1 MGRMK
6 SLGYAYA
13 EYLQDENDPQ
23 IDVDQYFEDIVHG
36 EVEIPKW
43 FVDEWLIANPIFAS
57 EEFSAEESYEVIMVN
72 VNHSME
78 RDGETF
84 VFGDVMF
91 ALPNNGR
98 SRISSF
104 GQGPDK
110 PSARQSLIDR
120 AVDYLVEEEFNAEY
134 DEEDMVS
141 CRHCWNEIGNEKEV
155 YGDETVEYEMANGEL
170 VCVPCYKRWMDEYK
184 NDLDP
189 HYTPF
194 YAESEDLVYYVHGAD
209 DLYGPY
215 YSLEQAQ
222 EAVERLEQKG
232 IEIRGITEGNTD
244 NWMAE
249 TFDAETN
256 FDILNIEYME
266 DGEETFDYPESM
278 LVPVETRKDDHWT
291 HTKDRI
297 RVKIKSYIRRN
308 FGNDVEVIDFLAF
321 PIGSEYALGQEMNA
335 ENFDVEFEEWGK
347 QEMKTH
353 GKNVSFKDW
362 LEEES
367 KSHGNV
373 PITDWAEHEE
383 KSHDARYGAETFD
396 AEHRILSY
404 VDGHAITILMTDDE
418 ATIDNAEEIIDNLVD
433 EHGFDDY
440 AEVGEGDKEITIYF
454 KDVGGNTLRTLSY
467 DVKGN
472 KANDAIIEWFHDYDY
487 PVGGYTANAETFEAS
502 NATDFYRNCNQKGWS
517 VLGRTMHYGC
527 NVFGKVVGGGVV
539 VANTLN
545 FYDKGGRVLRTAGTN
560 NNFPPALELAK
571 VSRELQPDSIG
582 DWSRVAQVTNERLS
596 QNFSAETKSWRIQNR
611 DSSGKF
617 TKGFVEEI
625 DIADF
630 MELEPEAIP
639 EISVEMTYTPE
650 QTVDFVNSM
659 INDDDL
665 PTRLIDSSFVNT
677 LQSHVS
683 SADLEMLQALNDAAN
698 MAAFEALMNGSAEN
712 QQAASRAVFVTDML
726 MNYKWGQDYWASEWE

>member
-23 IDVDQYFEDIVHG
+23 IDVDQYFEDIIHG

-43 FVDEWLIANPIFAS
+43 FVEQWLVANPIFAS
-57 EEFSAEESYEVIMVN
+57 EEFSAEEGYEVIMVN

-91 ALPNNGR
+91 GLPNNGR
-98 SRISSF
+98 SRISSY

-110 PSARQSLIDR
+110 PSARQSLIER
-120 AVDYLVEEEFNAEY
+120 AIEHLHRDERMSAKMQQQDFVYQAEAKKNAEY
-134 DEEDMVS
+134 DEEDMVY
-141 CRHCWNEIGNEKEV
+141 CNHCSDIVGNEKEV

-170 VCVPCYKRWMDEYK
+170 VCIPCYKIWMKEYK

-194 YAESEDLVYYVHGAD
+194 YAETFEAEQCMVCSKPPVLRTQWGHTVCGD
-209 DLYGPY
+209 DDCRKRAMRMI
-215 YSLEQAQ
+215 S
-222 EAVERLEQKG
+222 
-232 IEIRGITEGNTD
+232 
-244 NWMAE
+244 
-249 TFDAETN
+249 
-256 FDILNIEYME
+256 ME
-266 DGEETFDYPESM
+266 DVVCDCEGTM
-278 LVPVETRKDDHWT
+278 K
-291 HTKDRI
+291 
-297 RVKIKSYIRRN
+297 
-308 FGNDVEVIDFLAF
+308 
-321 PIGSEYALGQEMNA
+321 PIGDGYYECKSCYDTQYIG
-335 ENFDVEFEEWGK
+335 DVEF
-347 QEMKTH
+347 
-353 GKNVSFKDW
+353 
-362 LEEES
+362 
-367 KSHGNV
+367 
-373 PITDWAEHEE
+373 
-383 KSHDARYGAETFD
+383 GAETFD

-418 ATIDNAEEIIDNLVD
+418 ATIDNAKEIIDNLVD
-433 EHGFDDY
+433 ENGFDEY

-454 KDVGGNTLRTLSY
+454 EDVGGNTLRTLSY

-472 KANDAIIEWFHDYDY
+472 KANDAIIEWFHGYDY
-487 PVGGYTANAETFEAS
+487 PVGGYTANAETFEADT
-502 NATDFYRNCNQKGWS
+502 ATDFYRNCNQKGWS

-527 NVFGKVVGGGVV
+527 SVFGKVVGGGVV
-539 VANTLN
+539 VANSLN

-582 DWSRVAQVTNERLS
+582 DWSRVAQVTNDRLS

-630 MELEPEAIP
+630 MELEPESIP

-698 MAAFEALMNGSAEN
+698 MAAFEALMDGSAEN
-712 QQAASRAVFVTDML
+712 QQSASRAVFVTDML

>member
-23 IDVDQYFEDIVHG
+23 IDVDQYFEDIIHG

-43 FVDEWLIANPIFAS
+43 FVEQWLVANPIFAS
-57 EEFSAEESYEVIMVN
+57 EEFSAEEGYEVIMVN

-91 ALPNNGR
+91 GLPNNGR
-98 SRISSF
+98 SRISSY

-110 PSARQSLIDR
+110 PSARQSLIER
-120 AVDYLVEEEFNAEY
+120 AIEHLHRDERMSAKMQQQDFVYQAEA
-134 DEEDMVS
+134 
-141 CRHCWNEIGNEKEV
+141 K
-155 YGDETVEYEMANGEL
+155 
-170 VCVPCYKRWMDEYK
+170 K
-184 NDLDP
+184 N
-189 HYTPF
+189 
-194 YAESEDLVYYVHGAD
+194 
-209 DLYGPY
+209 
-215 YSLEQAQ
+215 
-222 EAVERLEQKG
+222 
-232 IEIRGITEGNTD
+232 
-244 NWMAE
+244 
-249 TFDAETN
+249 AETN

-321 PIGSEYALGQEMNA
+321 PIGSEYALGQEFNA
-335 ENFDVEFEEWGK
+335 EYDEEDMVHCNHCSDIVGNEK
-347 QEMKTH
+347 EVYGDETVDYEMANGELVCIPCHKIWMKEY
-353 GKNVSFKDW
+353 KND
-362 LEEES
+362 LDP
-367 KSHGNV
+367 H
-373 PITDWAEHEE
+373 
-383 KSHDARYGAETFD
+383 
-396 AEHRILSY
+396 
-404 VDGHAITILMTDDE
+404 
-418 ATIDNAEEIIDNLVD
+418 
-433 EHGFDDY
+433 
-440 AEVGEGDKEITIYF
+440 
-454 KDVGGNTLRTLSY
+454 
-467 DVKGN
+467 
-472 KANDAIIEWFHDYDY
+472 
-487 PVGGYTANAETFEAS
+487 YTPFYAETFEADT
-502 NATDFYRNCNQKGWS
+502 AADFYRNCNQKGWS

-527 NVFGKVVGGGVV
+527 SVFGKVVGGGVV
-539 VANTLN
+539 VANSLN

-571 VSRELQPDSIG
+571 VSRELQPDSID
-582 DWSRVAQVTNERLS
+582 DWSRVAQVANDRLS

-630 MELEPEAIP
+630 MELEPESIP

-659 INDDDL
+659 INDNDL

-698 MAAFEALMNGSAEN
+698 MAAFEALMDGSAEN
-712 QQAASRAVFVTDML
+712 QQSASRAVFVTDML

>member
-23 IDVDQYFEDIVHG
+23 IDVDQYFEDIIHG

-43 FVDEWLIANPIFAS
+43 FVEQWLVANPIFAS
-57 EEFSAEESYEVIMVN
+57 EEFSAEEGYEVIMVN

-91 ALPNNGR
+91 GLPNNGR
-98 SRISSF
+98 SRISSY

-110 PSARQSLIDR
+110 PSARQSLIER
-120 AVDYLVEEEFNAEY
+120 AIEHLHRDERMSAKMQQQDFVYQAEAKKNAEY
-134 DEEDMVS
+134 DEEDMVY
-141 CRHCWNEIGNEKEV
+141 CNHCSDIVGNEKEV

-170 VCVPCYKRWMDEYK
+170 VCIPCYKIWMKEYK

-194 YAESEDLVYYVHGAD
+194 YAETFEAEQCMVCSKPPVLRTQWGHTVCGD
-209 DLYGPY
+209 DDCRKRAMRMI
-215 YSLEQAQ
+215 S
-222 EAVERLEQKG
+222 
-232 IEIRGITEGNTD
+232 
-244 NWMAE
+244 
-249 TFDAETN
+249 
-256 FDILNIEYME
+256 ME
-266 DGEETFDYPESM
+266 DVVCDCEGTM
-278 LVPVETRKDDHWT
+278 K
-291 HTKDRI
+291 
-297 RVKIKSYIRRN
+297 
-308 FGNDVEVIDFLAF
+308 
-321 PIGSEYALGQEMNA
+321 PIGDGYYECKSCYDTQYIG
-335 ENFDVEFEEWGK
+335 DVEF
-347 QEMKTH
+347 
-353 GKNVSFKDW
+353 
-362 LEEES
+362 
-367 KSHGNV
+367 
-373 PITDWAEHEE
+373 
-383 KSHDARYGAETFD
+383 GAETFD

-418 ATIDNAEEIIDNLVD
+418 ATIDNAKEIIDNLVD
-433 EHGFDDY
+433 ENGFDEY

-454 KDVGGNTLRTLSY
+454 EDVGGNTLRTLSY

-472 KANDAIIEWFHDYDY
+472 KANDAIIEWFHGYDY

-527 NVFGKVVGGGVV
+527 SVFGKVVGGGVV

-582 DWSRVAQVTNERLS
+582 DWSRVAQVTNDRLS

-630 MELEPEAIP
+630 MELEPESIP

-698 MAAFEALMNGSAEN
+698 MAAFEALMDGSAEN
-712 QQAASRAVFVTDML
+712 QQSASRAVFVTDML

>member
-23 IDVDQYFEDIVHG
+23 IDVDQYFEDIIHG

-43 FVDEWLIANPIFAS
+43 FVEQWLVANPIFAS
-57 EEFSAEESYEVIMVN
+57 EEFSAEEGYEVIMVN

-91 ALPNNGR
+91 GLPNNGR
-98 SRISSF
+98 SRISSY

-110 PSARQSLIDR
+110 PSARQSLIER
-120 AVDYLVEEEFNAEY
+120 AIEHLHRDERMSAKMQQQDFVYQAEA
-134 DEEDMVS
+134 
-141 CRHCWNEIGNEKEV
+141 K
-155 YGDETVEYEMANGEL
+155 
-170 VCVPCYKRWMDEYK
+170 K
-184 NDLDP
+184 N
-189 HYTPF
+189 
-194 YAESEDLVYYVHGAD
+194 
-209 DLYGPY
+209 
-215 YSLEQAQ
+215 
-222 EAVERLEQKG
+222 
-232 IEIRGITEGNTD
+232 
-244 NWMAE
+244 
-249 TFDAETN
+249 AETN

-321 PIGSEYALGQEMNA
+321 PIGSEYALGQEFNA
-335 ENFDVEFEEWGK
+335 EYDEEDMVYCNHCSDIVGNEKEVYGDETVEY
-347 QEMKTH
+347 EMANGELVCIPCYKIWMKEY
-353 GKNVSFKDW
+353 KND
-362 LEEES
+362 LDP
-367 KSHGNV
+367 H
-373 PITDWAEHEE
+373 
-383 KSHDARYGAETFD
+383 
-396 AEHRILSY
+396 
-404 VDGHAITILMTDDE
+404 
-418 ATIDNAEEIIDNLVD
+418 
-433 EHGFDDY
+433 
-440 AEVGEGDKEITIYF
+440 
-454 KDVGGNTLRTLSY
+454 
-467 DVKGN
+467 
-472 KANDAIIEWFHDYDY
+472 
-487 PVGGYTANAETFEAS
+487 YTPFYAETFEADT
-502 NATDFYRNCNQKGWS
+502 AADFYRNCNQKGWS

-527 NVFGKVVGGGVV
+527 SVFGKVVGGGVV
-539 VANTLN
+539 VANSLN

-571 VSRELQPDSIG
+571 VSRELQPDSID
-582 DWSRVAQVTNERLS
+582 DWSRVAQVTNDRLS

-630 MELEPEAIP
+630 MELEPESIP

-677 LQSHVS
+677 LQSHIS

-698 MAAFEALMNGSAEN
+698 MAAFEALMDGSAEN
-712 QQAASRAVFVTDML
+712 QQSASRAVFVTDML

>member
-23 IDVDQYFEDIVHG
+23 IDVDQYFEDIIHG

-43 FVDEWLIANPIFAS
+43 FVEQWLVANPIFAS
-57 EEFSAEESYEVIMVN
+57 EEFSAEEGYEVIMVN

-91 ALPNNGR
+91 GLPNNGR
-98 SRISSF
+98 SRISSY

-110 PSARQSLIDR
+110 PSARQSLIER
-120 AVDYLVEEEFNAEY
+120 AIEHLHRDERMSAKMQQQDFVYQAEA
-134 DEEDMVS
+134 
-141 CRHCWNEIGNEKEV
+141 K
-155 YGDETVEYEMANGEL
+155 
-170 VCVPCYKRWMDEYK
+170 K
-184 NDLDP
+184 N
-189 HYTPF
+189 
-194 YAESEDLVYYVHGAD
+194 
-209 DLYGPY
+209 
-215 YSLEQAQ
+215 
-222 EAVERLEQKG
+222 
-232 IEIRGITEGNTD
+232 
-244 NWMAE
+244 
-249 TFDAETN
+249 AETN

-321 PIGSEYALGQEMNA
+321 PIGSEYALGQEFNA
-335 ENFDVEFEEWGK
+335 EYDEEDMVYCNHCSDIVGNEKEVYGDETVEY
-347 QEMKTH
+347 EMANGELVCIPCYKIWMKEY
-353 GKNVSFKDW
+353 KND
-362 LEEES
+362 LDP
-367 KSHGNV
+367 H
-373 PITDWAEHEE
+373 
-383 KSHDARYGAETFD
+383 
-396 AEHRILSY
+396 
-404 VDGHAITILMTDDE
+404 
-418 ATIDNAEEIIDNLVD
+418 
-433 EHGFDDY
+433 
-440 AEVGEGDKEITIYF
+440 
-454 KDVGGNTLRTLSY
+454 
-467 DVKGN
+467 
-472 KANDAIIEWFHDYDY
+472 
-487 PVGGYTANAETFEAS
+487 YTPFYAETFEADT
-502 NATDFYRNCNQKGWS
+502 AADFYRNCNQKGWS

-527 NVFGKVVGGGVV
+527 SVFGKVVGGGVV
-539 VANTLN
+539 VANSLD

-571 VSRELQPDSIG
+571 VSRELQPDSID
-582 DWSRVAQVTNERLS
+582 DWSRVAQVTNDRLS

-630 MELEPEAIP
+630 MELEPESIP

-698 MAAFEALMNGSAEN
+698 MAAFEALMDGSAEN
-712 QQAASRAVFVTDML
+712 QQSASRAVFVTDML

>member
-23 IDVDQYFEDIVHG
+23 IDVDQYFEDIIHG

-43 FVDEWLIANPIFAS
+43 FVEQWLVANPIFAS
-57 EEFSAEESYEVIMVN
+57 EEFSAEEGYEVIMVN

-91 ALPNNGR
+91 GLPNNGR
-98 SRISSF
+98 SRISSY

-110 PSARQSLIDR
+110 PSARQSLIER
-120 AVDYLVEEEFNAEY
+120 AIEHLHRDERMSAKMQQQDFVYQAEA
-134 DEEDMVS
+134 
-141 CRHCWNEIGNEKEV
+141 K
-155 YGDETVEYEMANGEL
+155 
-170 VCVPCYKRWMDEYK
+170 K
-184 NDLDP
+184 N
-189 HYTPF
+189 
-194 YAESEDLVYYVHGAD
+194 
-209 DLYGPY
+209 
-215 YSLEQAQ
+215 
-222 EAVERLEQKG
+222 
-232 IEIRGITEGNTD
+232 
-244 NWMAE
+244 
-249 TFDAETN
+249 AETN

-321 PIGSEYALGQEMNA
+321 PIGSEYALGQEFNA
-335 ENFDVEFEEWGK
+335 EYDEEDMVYCNHCSDIVGNEKEVYGDETVEY
-347 QEMKTH
+347 EMANGELVCIPCYKIWMKEY
-353 GKNVSFKDW
+353 KND
-362 LEEES
+362 LDP
-367 KSHGNV
+367 H
-373 PITDWAEHEE
+373 
-383 KSHDARYGAETFD
+383 
-396 AEHRILSY
+396 
-404 VDGHAITILMTDDE
+404 
-418 ATIDNAEEIIDNLVD
+418 
-433 EHGFDDY
+433 
-440 AEVGEGDKEITIYF
+440 
-454 KDVGGNTLRTLSY
+454 
-467 DVKGN
+467 
-472 KANDAIIEWFHDYDY
+472 
-487 PVGGYTANAETFEAS
+487 YTPFYAETFEADT
-502 NATDFYRNCNQKGWS
+502 AADFYRNCNQKGWS

-527 NVFGKVVGGGVV
+527 SVFGKVVGGGVV
-539 VANTLN
+539 VANSLN

-571 VSRELQPDSIG
+571 VSRELQPDSID
-582 DWSRVAQVTNERLS
+582 DWSRVAQVTNDRLS

-630 MELEPEAIP
+630 MELEPESIP

-698 MAAFEALMNGSAEN
+698 MAAFEALMDGSAEN
-712 QQAASRAVFVTDML
+712 QQSASRAVFVTDML

>member
-23 IDVDQYFEDIVHG
+23 IDVDQYFEDIIHG

-43 FVDEWLIANPIFAS
+43 FVEQWLVANPIFAS
-57 EEFSAEESYEVIMVN
+57 EEFSAEEGYEVIMVN

-91 ALPNNGR
+91 GLPNNGR
-98 SRISSF
+98 SRISSY

-110 PSARQSLIDR
+110 PSARQSLIER
-120 AVDYLVEEEFNAEY
+120 AIEHLHRDERMSAKMQQQDFVYQAEA
-134 DEEDMVS
+134 
-141 CRHCWNEIGNEKEV
+141 K
-155 YGDETVEYEMANGEL
+155 
-170 VCVPCYKRWMDEYK
+170 K
-184 NDLDP
+184 N
-189 HYTPF
+189 
-194 YAESEDLVYYVHGAD
+194 
-209 DLYGPY
+209 
-215 YSLEQAQ
+215 
-222 EAVERLEQKG
+222 
-232 IEIRGITEGNTD
+232 
-244 NWMAE
+244 
-249 TFDAETN
+249 AETN

-321 PIGSEYALGQEMNA
+321 PIGSEYALGQEFNA
-335 ENFDVEFEEWGK
+335 EYDEEDMVYCNHCSDVVGNEKEVYGDETVEY
-347 QEMKTH
+347 EMANGELVCIPCYKIWMKEY
-353 GKNVSFKDW
+353 KND
-362 LEEES
+362 LDP
-367 KSHGNV
+367 H
-373 PITDWAEHEE
+373 
-383 KSHDARYGAETFD
+383 
-396 AEHRILSY
+396 
-404 VDGHAITILMTDDE
+404 
-418 ATIDNAEEIIDNLVD
+418 
-433 EHGFDDY
+433 
-440 AEVGEGDKEITIYF
+440 
-454 KDVGGNTLRTLSY
+454 
-467 DVKGN
+467 
-472 KANDAIIEWFHDYDY
+472 
-487 PVGGYTANAETFEAS
+487 YTPFYAETFEADT
-502 NATDFYRNCNQKGWS
+502 AADFYRNCNQKGWS

-527 NVFGKVVGGGVV
+527 SVFGKVVGGGVV
-539 VANTLN
+539 VANSLN

-571 VSRELQPDSIG
+571 VSRELQPDSID
-582 DWSRVAQVTNERLS
+582 DWSRVAQVTNDRLS

-630 MELEPEAIP
+630 MELEPESIP

-698 MAAFEALMNGSAEN
+698 MAAFEALMDGSAEN
-712 QQAASRAVFVTDML
+712 QQSASRAVFVTDML

>member
-23 IDVDQYFEDIVHG
+23 IDVDQYFEDIIHG

-43 FVDEWLIANPIFAS
+43 FVEQWLVANPIFAS

-91 ALPNNGR
+91 GLPNNGR
-98 SRISSF
+98 SRISSY

-120 AVDYLVEEEFNAEY
+120 AVDYLVEEEFNAE
-134 DEEDMVS
+134 S
-141 CRHCWNEIGNEKEV
+141 
-155 YGDETVEYEMANGEL
+155 
-170 VCVPCYKRWMDEYK
+170 
-184 NDLDP
+184 
-189 HYTPF
+189 
-194 YAESEDLVYYVHGAD
+194 
-209 DLYGPY
+209 
-215 YSLEQAQ
+215 
-222 EAVERLEQKG
+222 
-232 IEIRGITEGNTD
+232 
-244 NWMAE
+244 
-249 TFDAETN
+249 FDAETN

-335 ENFDVEFEEWGK
+335 ENFEAPTSFVWCVVRSFNEDDGNGLLPVENTSVLGVFK
-347 QEMKTH
+347 YKKDADKALKSVYNEMKSQ
-353 GKNVSFKDW
+353 GLEVSMDYAGDFYTDNGHIKTTK
-362 LEEES
+362 S
-367 KSHGNV
+367 KLGQLWM
-373 PITDWAEHEE
+373 P
-383 KSHDARYGAETFD
+383 YGAYRFW
-396 AEHRILSY
+396 
-404 VDGHAITILMTDDE
+404 
-418 ATIDNAEEIIDNLVD
+418 NAEEGSAPITKIEIYQEWHNAKEQDRD
-433 EHGFDDY
+433 EYRRHSP
-440 AEVGEGDKEITIYF
+440 KRIQRR
-454 KDVGGNTLRTLSY
+454 VGGKFAQGLNAPTPNQIKVFQKYGVGRVESVLDELAPEDKARWFRY
-467 DVKGN
+467 AKGN
-472 KANDAIIEWFHDYDY
+472 F
-487 PVGGYTANAETFEAS
+487 GAETFEAS
-502 NATDFYRNCNQKGWS
+502 NAADFYRNCNQKGWS

-527 NVFGKVVGGGVV
+527 SVFGKVVGGGAV

-560 NNFPPALELAK
+560 NNFHPALELAK

>member
-23 IDVDQYFEDIVHG
+23 IDVDQYFEDIIHG

-43 FVDEWLIANPIFAS
+43 FVEQWLVANPIFAS
-57 EEFSAEESYEVIMVN
+57 EEFSAEEGYEVIMVN

-91 ALPNNGR
+91 GLPNNGR
-98 SRISSF
+98 SRISSY

-110 PSARQSLIDR
+110 PSARQSLIER
-120 AVDYLVEEEFNAEY
+120 AIEHLHRDERMSAKMQQQDFVYQAEA
-134 DEEDMVS
+134 
-141 CRHCWNEIGNEKEV
+141 K
-155 YGDETVEYEMANGEL
+155 
-170 VCVPCYKRWMDEYK
+170 K
-184 NDLDP
+184 N
-189 HYTPF
+189 
-194 YAESEDLVYYVHGAD
+194 
-209 DLYGPY
+209 
-215 YSLEQAQ
+215 
-222 EAVERLEQKG
+222 
-232 IEIRGITEGNTD
+232 
-244 NWMAE
+244 
-249 TFDAETN
+249 AETN

-321 PIGSEYALGQEMNA
+321 PIGSEYALGQEFNA
-335 ENFDVEFEEWGK
+335 EYDEEDMVYCNHCSDVVGNEKEVYGDETVEY
-347 QEMKTH
+347 EMANGELVCIPCYKIWMKEY
-353 GKNVSFKDW
+353 KND
-362 LEEES
+362 LDP
-367 KSHGNV
+367 H
-373 PITDWAEHEE
+373 
-383 KSHDARYGAETFD
+383 
-396 AEHRILSY
+396 
-404 VDGHAITILMTDDE
+404 
-418 ATIDNAEEIIDNLVD
+418 
-433 EHGFDDY
+433 
-440 AEVGEGDKEITIYF
+440 
-454 KDVGGNTLRTLSY
+454 
-467 DVKGN
+467 
-472 KANDAIIEWFHDYDY
+472 
-487 PVGGYTANAETFEAS
+487 YTPFYAETFEADT
-502 NATDFYRNCNQKGWS
+502 AADFYRNCNQKGWS

-527 NVFGKVVGGGVV
+527 SVFGKVVGGGVV
-539 VANTLN
+539 VANSLD

-571 VSRELQPDSIG
+571 VSRELQPDSID
-582 DWSRVAQVTNERLS
+582 DWSRVAQVTNDRLS

-630 MELEPEAIP
+630 MELEPESIP

-698 MAAFEALMNGSAEN
+698 MAAFEALMDGSAEN
-712 QQAASRAVFVTDML
+712 QQSASRAVFVTDML

>member
-1 MGRMK
+1 MK

-23 IDVDQYFEDIVHG
+23 IDVDQYFEDIIHG

-43 FVDEWLIANPIFAS
+43 FVEQWLVANPIFAS
-57 EEFSAEESYEVIMVN
+57 EEFSAEEGYEVIMVN

-91 ALPNNGR
+91 GLPNNGR
-98 SRISSF
+98 SRISSY

-110 PSARQSLIDR
+110 PSARQSLIER
-120 AVDYLVEEEFNAEY
+120 AIEHLHRDERMSAKMQQQDFVYQAEA
-134 DEEDMVS
+134 
-141 CRHCWNEIGNEKEV
+141 K
-155 YGDETVEYEMANGEL
+155 
-170 VCVPCYKRWMDEYK
+170 K
-184 NDLDP
+184 N
-189 HYTPF
+189 
-194 YAESEDLVYYVHGAD
+194 
-209 DLYGPY
+209 
-215 YSLEQAQ
+215 
-222 EAVERLEQKG
+222 
-232 IEIRGITEGNTD
+232 
-244 NWMAE
+244 
-249 TFDAETN
+249 AETN

-321 PIGSEYALGQEMNA
+321 PIGSEYALGQEFNA
-335 ENFDVEFEEWGK
+335 EYDEEDMVYCNHCSDVVGNEKEVYGDETVEY
-347 QEMKTH
+347 EMANGELVCIPCYKIWMKEY
-353 GKNVSFKDW
+353 KND
-362 LEEES
+362 LDP
-367 KSHGNV
+367 H
-373 PITDWAEHEE
+373 
-383 KSHDARYGAETFD
+383 
-396 AEHRILSY
+396 
-404 VDGHAITILMTDDE
+404 
-418 ATIDNAEEIIDNLVD
+418 
-433 EHGFDDY
+433 
-440 AEVGEGDKEITIYF
+440 
-454 KDVGGNTLRTLSY
+454 
-467 DVKGN
+467 
-472 KANDAIIEWFHDYDY
+472 
-487 PVGGYTANAETFEAS
+487 YTPFYAETFEADT
-502 NATDFYRNCNQKGWS
+502 AADFYRNCNQKGWS

-527 NVFGKVVGGGVV
+527 SVFGKVVGGGVV
-539 VANTLN
+539 VANSLN

-571 VSRELQPDSIG
+571 VSRELQPDSID
-582 DWSRVAQVTNERLS
+582 DWSRVAQVTNDRLT

-630 MELEPEAIP
+630 MELEPESIP

-698 MAAFEALMNGSAEN
+698 MAAFEALMDGSAEN
-712 QQAASRAVFVTDML
+712 QQSASRAVFVTDML

>member
-1 MGRMK
+1 MK

-23 IDVDQYFEDIVHG
+23 IDVDQYFEDIIHG

-43 FVDEWLIANPIFAS
+43 FVEQWLVANPIFAS
-57 EEFSAEESYEVIMVN
+57 EEFSAEEGYEVIMVN

-91 ALPNNGR
+91 GLPNNGR
-98 SRISSF
+98 SRISSY

-110 PSARQSLIDR
+110 PSARQSLIER
-120 AVDYLVEEEFNAEY
+120 AIEHLHRDERMSAKMQQQDFVYQAEAKKNAEY
-134 DEEDMVS
+134 DEEDMVY
-141 CRHCWNEIGNEKEV
+141 CNHCSDIVGNEKEV

-170 VCVPCYKRWMDEYK
+170 VCIPCYKIWMKEYK

-194 YAESEDLVYYVHGAD
+194 YAETFEADPEYEGLNHHGDLPYKVMDKIYKDARKEREYNMNHPKDGSKVPLSRRKDWELIESDTVDDGGDLLIVEALYEDKSSRNKFYGLTFYF
-209 DLYGPY
+209 DLTNYTSPFKINPNDKNDY
-215 YSLEQAQ
+215 RWDYW
-222 EAVERLEQKG
+222 K
-232 IEIRGITEGNTD
+232 N
-244 NWMAE
+244 
-249 TFDAETN
+249 FN
-256 FDILNIEYME
+256 FD
-266 DGEETFDYPESM
+266 
-278 LVPVETRKDDHWT
+278 PVNPRGYASLIISGGKDEG
-291 HTKDRI
+291 RI
-297 RVKIKSYIRRN
+297 ISSHPFK
-308 FGNDVEVIDFLAF
+308 
-321 PIGSEYALGQEMNA
+321 EMN
-335 ENFDVEFEEWGK
+335 
-347 QEMKTH
+347 
-353 GKNVSFKDW
+353 
-362 LEEES
+362 
-367 KSHGNV
+367 
-373 PITDWAEHEE
+373 
-383 KSHDARYGAETFD
+383 AETFD

-418 ATIDNAEEIIDNLVD
+418 ATIDNAKEIIDNLVD
-433 EHGFDDY
+433 ENGFDEY

-454 KDVGGNTLRTLSY
+454 EDVGGNTLRTLSY

-472 KANDAIIEWFHDYDY
+472 KANDAIIEWFHGYDY
-487 PVGGYTANAETFEAS
+487 PVGGYTANAETFEADT
-502 NATDFYRNCNQKGWS
+502 ATDFYRNCNQKGWS

-527 NVFGKVVGGGVV
+527 SVFGKVVGGGVV
-539 VANTLN
+539 VANSLN

-582 DWSRVAQVTNERLS
+582 DWSRVAQVTNDRLS

-630 MELEPEAIP
+630 MELEPESIP

-698 MAAFEALMNGSAEN
+698 MAAFEALMDGSAEN
-712 QQAASRAVFVTDML
+712 QQSASRAVFVTDML

>member
-43 FVDEWLIANPIFAS
+43 FVEQWLIANPIFAS

-91 ALPNNGR
+91 GLPNNGR
-98 SRISSF
+98 SRISSY

-120 AVDYLVEEEFNAEY
+120 AVDYLVEEEFNAE
-134 DEEDMVS
+134 S
-141 CRHCWNEIGNEKEV
+141 
-155 YGDETVEYEMANGEL
+155 
-170 VCVPCYKRWMDEYK
+170 
-184 NDLDP
+184 
-189 HYTPF
+189 
-194 YAESEDLVYYVHGAD
+194 
-209 DLYGPY
+209 
-215 YSLEQAQ
+215 
-222 EAVERLEQKG
+222 
-232 IEIRGITEGNTD
+232 
-244 NWMAE
+244 
-249 TFDAETN
+249 
-256 FDILNIEYME
+256 
-266 DGEETFDYPESM
+266 
-278 LVPVETRKDDHWT
+278 
-291 HTKDRI
+291 
-297 RVKIKSYIRRN
+297 
-308 FGNDVEVIDFLAF
+308 
-321 PIGSEYALGQEMNA
+321 
-335 ENFDVEFEEWGK
+335 FDVEFEEWGK

-487 PVGGYTANAETFEAS
+487 PVGGYTANAETFEAN
-502 NATDFYRNCNQKGWS
+502 NAADFYRNCNQKGWS

-527 NVFGKVVGGGVV
+527 SVFGKVVGGGAV

-582 DWSRVAQVTNERLS
+582 DWSRVAQVTNDRLS

-698 MAAFEALMNGSAEN
+698 MAAFEALMGGSSEN